1 MDGCCK
7 NNPQHTNET
16 QKELSKIFLE
26 KKLLIIFPKLPSIKN
41 ENEKYLHDEA
51 LDSQYE
57 ESIFCLVG
65 MLFT

>member
-41 ENEKYLHDEA
+41 ENEKYLHHEA

-57 ESIFCLVG
+57 
-65 MLFT
+65 